1 MSRDWD
7 EESSYENAK
16 EMFEKDGVSTLP
28 QRGWIF
34 NSNWMDW
41 NLLKSGLRAHVTWD
55 LGPVGWSIY
64 EGEHVVGGA
73 DVELFAG
80 PKEDNFSLAILAAEK
95 KLDEMVAHSTE
106 KGLEE
111 RGL

>member
-7 EESSYENAK
+7 EESSHENAQK
-16 EMFEKDGVSTLP
+16 MFEKDGVSTLP

-55 LGPVGWSIY
+55 LGPVGFTIY
-64 EGEHVVGGA
+64 EGEHDPDGEDKVVS
-73 DVELFAG
+73 ELRG
-80 PKEDNFSLAILAAEK
+80 KMPNFSLAILAAEK
-95 KLDEMVAHSTE
+95 KLDEMVA
-106 KGLEE
+106 E